1 MPLFAVLSIAL
12 SVAVFAWVLRPIW
25 REKPSLG
32 IAVSLACAAASLGLY
47 RLVGAP
53 AALDPNALR
62 APETM
67 AEAVAVLER
76 KMAEAPDREGV
87 MLLADAYG
95 KLGKD
100 IEARDAWERALSMA
114 SADAPAQPS
123 ELVAAA
129 EARMRA
135 GGERRFDERAVGYL
149 QDALKRDPQHQRA
162 RFFMG
167 LALRQQGK
175 AADAAAM
182 WEPLL
187 TQLDAANAKTLRE
200 EVAAARDEAGLPPLA
215 PPLPP
220 PSPDAASSAGVRV
233 AVSLDPDFAARVRLR
248 GDATVFVIARAP
260 DGPPMPVAV
269 EKHSVSALPL
279 QVVLDDGDSPM
290 PTAKLSAL
298 REVELIARLSDS
310 GNAMRQDGDL
320 ESKPVRVALPAKDR
334 VELVLGAP

>member
-12 SVAVFAWVLRPIW
+12 SFAVFAWVLRPIW
-25 REKPSLG
+25 REKPA
-32 IAVSLACAAASLGLY
+32 IAIAASLACAAASLGVY
-47 RLVGAP
+47 RLIGTP
-53 AALDPNALR
+53 AALDANNLR
-62 APETM
+62 APQTM
-67 AEAVAVLER
+67 AEAVTILER
-76 KMAEAPDREGV
+76 KMAEAPDRDGLA
-87 MLLADAYG
+87 LLADAYA

-100 IEARDAWERALSMA
+100 IEARDTWERVLSMA
-114 SADAPAQPS
+114 NAETPAQAS

-149 QDALKRDPQHQRA
+149 EHALKQDPQHQRA

-167 LALRQQGK
+167 LSLRQQGK
-175 AADAAAM
+175 AAAAAAM

-187 TQLDAANAKTLRE
+187 TLIDAGNAKTLRE
-200 EVAAARDEAGLPPLA
+200 EVDAARVEAGLPPL
-215 PPLPP
+215 PP
-220 PSPDAASSAGVRV
+220 PAPAAAEASSTGVRV

-260 DGPPMPVAV
+260 NGPPMPVAV
-269 EKHSVSALPL
+269 EKHPISALPL

-298 REVELIARLSDS
+298 REVELVARLSES

-320 ESKPVRVALPAKDR
+320 ESKPVRVALPAKVP

>member
-25 REKPSLG
+25 REKPTIA
-32 IAVSLACAAASLGLY
+32 IAVSLACAAASLGVY
-47 RLVGAP
+47 RLIGTP
-53 AALDPNALR
+53 AALDANNLR
-62 APETM
+62 APQTM
-67 AEAVAVLER
+67 AEAVTILER
-76 KMAEAPDREGV
+76 KMTDAPDRDGLA
-87 MLLADAYG
+87 LLADAYA

-100 IEARDAWERALSMA
+100 IEARDTWERALSMA
-114 SADAPAQPS
+114 NAERPAQAS

-135 GGERRFDERAVGYL
+135 GGERRFDERAIDYL
-149 QDALKRDPQHQRA
+149 ERALKQDPQHQRA

-167 LALRQQGK
+167 LSLRQQGK
-175 AADAAAM
+175 AAAAAAM

-187 TQLDAANAKTLRE
+187 SLIDAGNAKTLRE
-200 EVAAARDEAGLPPLA
+200 EVDAARKEAGLPPL
-215 PPLPP
+215 PPLAAAAA
-220 PSPDAASSAGVRV
+220 AASSAGVRV

-260 DGPPMPVAV
+260 NGPPMPVAV
-269 EKHSVSALPL
+269 EKHPVSALPL
-279 QVVLDDGDSPM
+279 QIVLDDGDSPM

-298 REVELIARLSDS
+298 REVELVARLSES

-320 ESKPVRVALPAKDR
+320 ESKPVRIALPAKAP

>member
-67 AEAVAVLER
+67 AEAVTVLER

-135 GGERRFDERAVGYL
+135 GGERRFDERAVSYL

-175 AADAAAM
+175 AADAATM

-187 TQLDAANAKTLRE
+187 AQLDAANAKTLRE
-200 EVAAARDEAGLPPLA
+200 EVAAAREEAGL

-220 PSPDAASSAGVRV
+220 PSPDAQTASSPGVRV

-298 REVELIARLSDS
+298 REVELIARLSES
-310 GNAMRQDGDL
+310 GNAMRQEGDL

-334 VELVLGAP
+334 IELVLGAP